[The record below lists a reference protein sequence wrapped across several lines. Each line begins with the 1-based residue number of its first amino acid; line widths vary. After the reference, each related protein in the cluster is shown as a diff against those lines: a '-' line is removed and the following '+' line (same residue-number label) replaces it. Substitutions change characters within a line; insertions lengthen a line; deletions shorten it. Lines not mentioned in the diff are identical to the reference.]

1 MFRRLRLSANAT
13 RSLAGHSGVRSV
25 QREMPGSSHL
35 LPVQTA
41 SLQMHRSL
49 TCVRTSSYSALYLS
63 MRKEINRVRST
74 TVLLVRKDAHV
85 ALAGDGQVT
94 LGETV
99 MKASAKKV
107 RRLYNDQ
114 ILAGFA
120 GATGDA
126 FALLTRFE
134 AKLEQYHGNLERAS
148 IELSKEWRTDKMLR
162 HLEALLVVAD
172 RKASFLLSG
181 NGDVIAPDE
190 GVLAIGSGGSYA
202 LAAARALI
210 KHTDLS
216 ARDVAVE
223 ALRIAG
229 EICIYSNQN
238 IVVEELA

>member
-1 MFRRLRLSANAT
+1 
-13 RSLAGHSGVRSV
+13 
-25 QREMPGSSHL
+25 
-35 LPVQTA
+35 
-41 SLQMHRSL
+41 
-49 TCVRTSSYSALYLS
+49 
-63 MRKEINRVRST
+63 MRKQSNRIRST

-94 LGETV
+94 VGETV

-107 RRLYNDQ
+107 RRLYNDK

-148 IELSKEWRTDKMLR
+148 IELSKEWRTDKVLR

-172 RKASFLLSG
+172 EKNSFLLSG
-181 NGDVIAPDE
+181 NGDVISPDD

-202 LAAARALI
+202 LAAARALMT
-210 KHTDLS
+210 HTEMS
-216 ARDVAVE
+216 AREIARE
-223 ALRIAG
+223 AMRI
-229 EICIYSNQN
+229 
-238 IVVEELA
+238 

>member
-1 MFRRLRLSANAT
+1 MTRFWPVSIVLSKKNMPK
-13 RSLAGHSGVRSV
+13 HS
-25 QREMPGSSHL
+25 Q
-35 LPVQTA
+35 
-41 SLQMHRSL
+41 
-49 TCVRTSSYSALYLS
+49 
-63 MRKEINRVRST
+63 RVRST
-74 TVLLVRKDAHV
+74 TVLLVRKDTHV

-99 MKASAKKV
+99 MKASARKV

-126 FALLTRFE
+126 FSLLTRFE
-134 AKLEQYHGNLERAS
+134 GKLEQYHGNLERAS

-172 RKASFLLSG
+172 KKSSFLLSG

-190 GVLAIGSGGSYA
+190 GILAIGSGGSYA
-202 LAAARALI
+202 LAAARALV
-210 KHTDLS
+210 KHTELT
-216 ARDVAVE
+216 AKEIAVE

-238 IVVEELA
+238 IVVEEL

>member
-1 MFRRLRLSANAT
+1 MSNQGT
-13 RSLAGHSGVRSV
+13 
-25 QREMPGSSHL
+25 
-35 LPVQTA
+35 
-41 SLQMHRSL
+41 
-49 TCVRTSSYSALYLS
+49 
-63 MRKEINRVRST
+63 RVRST
-74 TVLLVRKDAHV
+74 TVLLVRKDTRV

-94 LGETV
+94 MGETV

-107 RRLYNDQ
+107 RRLYNDR

-134 AKLEQYHGNLERAS
+134 GKLEQYHGNLERAA

-162 HLEALLVVAD
+162 HLEALLLVAD
-172 RKASFLLSG
+172 SKSSFLLSG

-190 GVLAIGSGGSYA
+190 GILAIGSGGSYA
-202 LAAARALI
+202 LAAARALV

-216 ARDVAVE
+216 AREVAVE

-238 IVVEELA
+238 IIVEEL